1 MWNVMGFAPLK
12 QHTGWQQQQQQQQKS
27 SQLYSI
33 SASGMWNN
41 GNNFGKGQFKFYTS
55 FNGWMKPF
63 TDEDREAF
71 PEMFELPKGV
81 YEVSLTKP
89 LGIVFEE
96 IEAGNNGVF
105 VVDLV
110 EGGNADRLG
119 GVIQKGDV
127 LIALT
132 AVKISGAKWERR
144 LIPATEFDFDTV
156 VGAISSNDEKWGCTD
171 VILQFQR
178 PGEFD
183 PDQVKSHLEFFNP
196 PVDSP
201 WRR

>member
-1 MWNVMGFAPLK
+1 MAFAPLK
-12 QHTGWQQQQQQQQKS
+12 QHTGCRQQEVES
-27 SQLYSI
+27 SSELHSI

-63 TDEDREAF
+63 TDEDREAY

-81 YEVSLTKP
+81 YEISLTKP

-96 IEAGNNGVF
+96 IEAGNNGVY

-119 GVIQKGDV
+119 GKIQKGDI

-144 LIPATEFDFDTV
+144 LIPAMEFDFDTV
-156 VGAISSNDEKWGCTD
+156 VGAIGSNDEKWGCTD

-183 PDQVKSHLEFFNP
+183 PDQVKSYLEFFNP
-196 PVDSP
+196 PSDSP